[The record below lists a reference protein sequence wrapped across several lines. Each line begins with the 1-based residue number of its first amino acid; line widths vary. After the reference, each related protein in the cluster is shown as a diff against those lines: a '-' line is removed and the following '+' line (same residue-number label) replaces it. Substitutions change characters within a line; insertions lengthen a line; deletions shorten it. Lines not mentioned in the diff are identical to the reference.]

1 MKNKITFIA
10 LLIALLSL
18 ESLCA
23 QTQTDA
29 LALYREAK
37 YSDSVDVCLAEIQT
51 NPLNVESHVVLC
63 WSLVAAGRYDE
74 AAKWAVKGRT
84 LSNYDPRLIEIQA
97 EANYY
102 LGMNDQSLKLF
113 QEYISYA
120 PNGSRIAPTYYF
132 MGEIYLRL
140 GKFRHADM
148 ALSAA
153 LQLDGVNPLWWERLG
168 YAREMAKDYRYSLD
182 AYNKA
187 ITLNA
192 SLQDAIRGRD
202 RVLEQL
208 N

>member
-1 MKNKITFIA
+1 M
-10 LLIALLSL
+10 IALLSINC
-18 ESLCA
+18 LCA
-23 QTQTDA
+23 QTQADA

-37 YSDSVDVCLAEIQT
+37 YSDAIDICLAEIQA
-51 NPLNVESHVVLC
+51 NPSNVESHVVLC
-63 WSLVAAGRYDE
+63 WSLVGAGRYDE
-74 AAKWAVKGRT
+74 ASKWAVKGRT

-97 EANYY
+97 ESNYY
-102 LGMNDQSLKLF
+102 LGSNDQSLKLF

-120 PNGSRIAPTYYF
+120 PNGSRISPTYYF

-148 ALSAA
+148 ALSSA
-153 LQLDGVNPLWWERLG
+153 LQLDGSNPLWWVRLG

-187 ITLNA
+187 LVLNA

-202 RVLEQL
+202 RVLEKL

>member
-1 MKNKITFIA
+1 MKTKITIITT
-10 LLIALLSL
+10 LIALLSL
-18 ESLCA
+18 NSLCA
-23 QTQTDA
+23 QTQADA

-37 YSDSVDVCLAEIQT
+37 YSDAVDVCLAEIQA
-51 NPLNVESHVVLC
+51 NPTNVESHVVLC
-63 WSLVAAGRYDE
+63 WSLVGAGRYDE
-74 AAKWAVKGRT
+74 ASKWALKGRT

-102 LGMNDQSLKLF
+102 LGANDQSLKLF

-120 PNGSRIAPTYYF
+120 PNGSRISPTYYF

-148 ALSAA
+148 ALSSA
-153 LQLDGVNPLWWERLG
+153 LQLDGSNPLWWVRLG

-187 ITLNA
+187 LALNG